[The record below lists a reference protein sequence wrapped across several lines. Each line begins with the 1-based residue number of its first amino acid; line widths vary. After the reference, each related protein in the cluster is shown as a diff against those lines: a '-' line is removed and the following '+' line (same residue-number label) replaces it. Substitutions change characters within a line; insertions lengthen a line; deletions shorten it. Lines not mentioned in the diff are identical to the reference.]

1 MIRSY
6 PMIRNGPKH
15 ERRKTWRRV
24 GKRAALS
31 LGTVIAVLALY
42 VVLLG
47 HPGLLFAYDFTQGN
61 ITLFSDEP
69 IPARAADRVVDD
81 VRHRLARTSLFH
93 QTATPRRS
101 VYICNRH
108 WRFVLFANFRY
119 RVGGLTYAPL
129 NNTIYLRAAHIEA
142 NRLVGPSGQ
151 EVPGERT
158 LSYFIT
164 HEITHTLV
172 AHELRVAHFWQLPS
186 WINEGYAD
194 YVANGADF
202 SYEQATEQLRRGDRD
217 MSPKL
222 SGLYLR
228 YQLLVAHL
236 LDKNGISVKDL
247 LTGTHDPDQIE
258 DEILANPSAR

>member
-1 MIRSY
+1 MK
-6 PMIRNGPKH
+6 RNGPRD

-31 LGTVIAVLALY
+31 LVTAIAVLALY
-42 VVLLG
+42 LVLLG
-47 HPGLLFAYDFTQGN
+47 HPVLLFTYAFTQGN

-69 IPARAADRVVDD
+69 IPALFAGRVLDD
-81 VRHRLARTSLFH
+81 VRHRLGRTSLFH
-93 QTATPRRS
+93 QTSTPRCT
-101 VYICNRH
+101 VYICNH
-108 WRFVLFANFRY
+108 DWRFILFANFRY

-129 NNTIYLRAAHIEA
+129 NDRIYLRAAHIEA

-158 LSYFIT
+158 LSYFIA

-172 AHELRVAHFWQLPS
+172 ARELGTAHFWQLPS

-194 YVANGADF
+194 YVAKGADF
-202 SYEQATEQLRRGDRD
+202 SFEQATGQLRRGDRE
-217 MSPKL
+217 MSPEL

-228 YQLLVAHL
+228 YHLLVAQL
-236 LDKNGISVKDL
+236 LDKKGISVKDL
-247 LTGTHDPDQIE
+247 LSGRYSPDQIE
-258 DEILANPSAR
+258 DEILADPLAR